1 MQGRSY
7 QVKTRANSTCV
18 ARKKTFLAFKDSPRN
33 PLGHSL
39 YICPN
44 FSQPP
49 ILKNGLILKC
59 IRPLTEKTNSHF
71 YCQMSLAIQNEK
83 RKRANCL
90 ASDKTAPPT
99 ILTSAAAAAARLR
112 PSLWNLTYVVY
123 TQTRRSLALRQV
135 RTIWNR
141 EG

>member
-59 IRPLTEKTNSHF
+59 IRPLTEKTNGHF

-83 RKRANCL
+83 RKRANCF

-99 ILTSAAAAAARLR
+99 ILTSAAAAAATVAMEPNLR
-112 PSLWNLTYVVY
+112 RIYTDAKEPRITPGPDNLE
-123 TQTRRSLALRQV
+123 S
-135 RTIWNR
+135 
-141 EG
+141 